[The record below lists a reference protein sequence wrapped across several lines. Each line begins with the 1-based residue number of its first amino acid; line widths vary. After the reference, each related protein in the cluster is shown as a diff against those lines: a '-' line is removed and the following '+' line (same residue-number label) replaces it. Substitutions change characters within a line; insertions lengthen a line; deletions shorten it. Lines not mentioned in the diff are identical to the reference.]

1 MLEQV
6 AEVIQVI
13 PQEPIS
19 ERTVEQTVDVPLAQC
34 IGMIVD
40 VPVVKRRQRQY
51 PHREVHVPVVMLP
64 QTTEILQAQVQQ
76 RTVELGHQ
84 SQLTLASIQ
93 KELETNEVSER
104 SAALSRHKLIRT
116 TPRGSEHT
124 DELKP
129 DCTNSSSAHADR
141 AAAREQQIQ
150 SLKERVQQQSLEQ
163 IVNVLVERD
172 RQVPTVQNVE
182 KHLRSQRPGTPK
194 RSWLCQSCA
203 NAKNESSRP
212 PR

>member
-1 MLEQV
+1 MPQIMLEPV

-34 IGMIVD
+34 VDMIVD
-40 VPVVKRRQRQY
+40 VPVVKRRQSQY
-51 PHREVHVPVVMLP
+51 PQREVHVPVVLLP
-64 QTTEILQAQVQQ
+64 RTTEILQEQVQQ
-76 RTVELGHQ
+76 RTVEFEHQ
-84 SQLTLASIQ
+84 AQLTPAFIK
-93 KELETNEVSER
+93 KELECETSEVSER
-104 SAALSRHKLIRT
+104 SAALSRQRLIRT

-150 SLKERVQQQSLEQ
+150 PLKERVQQQTLKQ
-163 IVNVLVERD
+163 IMNVPVEMWR
-172 RQVPTVQNVE
+172 
-182 KHLRSQRPGTPK
+182 KS
-194 RSWLCQSCA
+194 
-203 NAKNESSRP
+203 
-212 PR
+212 